1 MRRDRAQAVVIDDQ
15 SRILMVNHVEPGKG
29 SFWCLPGG
37 GVETGETPEQ
47 AVVRELLEECRVET
61 RIRRKL
67 ATVAYETGE
76 SHHTYAC
83 EITAGRV
90 DLGLDP
96 ELAAGEQILKQVA
109 FVMLESLTVKDLLF
123 VCQSG
128 ALAIPALE
136 RRVRQLNPTT

>member
-1 MRRDRAQAVVIDDQ
+1 MRRDRAQAIVVDDAG
-15 SRILMVNHVEPGKG
+15 RILMVNHVEPGKG

-37 GVETGETPEQ
+37 GVEAGESPEQ
-47 AVVRELLEECRVET
+47 AVVRELLEECRVEC

-67 ATVAYETGE
+67 ATVVYETGE

-90 DLGLDP
+90 ALGVDP
-96 ELAAGEQILKQVA
+96 ELAAHEQILKQAA
-109 FVMLESLTVKDLLF
+109 FVGLASLTVKDLLF

-128 ALAIPALE
+128 ALAVPELE
-136 RRVRQLNPTT
+136 RQVRQLSRTM